1 MEIKKFNYLK
11 NEKSFLDEIK
21 NIFNSV
27 WRSIIWWKVKICY
40 KIADASF
47 STNPTKCS
55 NSVFDHFVGL
65 ALKGLNT
72 WQVSKYTS
80 LNFLSI

>member
-1 MEIKKFNYLK
+1 MEIQTFDYLK

-27 WRSIIWWKVKICY
+27 WRSIIWCKVKICY

-47 STNPTKCS
+47 STNPTKWS
-55 NSVFDHFVGL
+55 NSVSKTSFVKGS
-65 ALKGLNT
+65 LKMVLLIENLIFIL
-72 WQVSKYTS
+72 VSDS
-80 LNFLSI
+80 